1 MSINTGALFERAR
14 TLVDGAVDAAGTRVE
29 TFTRTSAGLTKPK
42 DTKLWAGAAIHT
54 IVGAT
59 NGASAREMVS
69 GIVLMPTDWKLVC
82 KASTPVPQEESHVRI
97 LKCRT
102 KTLVGL
108 EAKLLGVKTDS
119 SGAHVTLFYRP
130 TP

>member
-1 MSINTGALFERAR
+1 M
-14 TLVDGAVDAAGTRVE
+14 
-29 TFTRTSAGLTKPK
+29 
-42 DTKLWAGAAIHT
+42 WAGGAIHT

-59 NGASAREMVS
+59 NGASAREMVP

-82 KASTPVPQEESHVRI
+82 KASTPIPPQDSMVRI
-97 LKCRT
+97 VKCRT
-102 KTLVGL
+102 KSLAGV
-108 EAKLLGVKTDS
+108 EATLLGVKTDS